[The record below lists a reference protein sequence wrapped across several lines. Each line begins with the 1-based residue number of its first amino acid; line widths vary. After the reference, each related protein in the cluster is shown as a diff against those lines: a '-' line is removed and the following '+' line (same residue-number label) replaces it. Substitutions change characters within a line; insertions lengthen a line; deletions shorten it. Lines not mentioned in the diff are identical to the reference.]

1 MTLTAGQ
8 LRLDLKC
15 GSGHIAQGKKCRKG
29 VGAPNNIAQAPAPP
43 STASS
48 KTSRST
54 RGRKIAIGAALAG
67 ATALGAGLAV
77 ASSRKQILNAPE
89 AVRRAAQ
96 RGVTEVVHRTTASE
110 PSMKFST
117 EGTKAMVKDLKKK
130 SLRRKVMLTMEAARR
145 KQEPGYRKPP
155 FQLTAGLMREPRK
168 GGKQRSLLR
177 TAQLTMEAARRKQEP
192 GYRKPARGAKRKDES
207 SRFDVKCGASGISK
221 GEKCHKG
228 TGQFTGVTSDLH
240 KATSAQLDHHRKQ
253 LVADM
258 QKRYGKPITNE
269 EQMDDWMKFARKQPE
284 YAELEEVARI
294 TAKRKLR
301 RKAVAGAAA
310 VGGALVAGALLRGK
324 RKDAFV
330 GNDKKLKCGP
340 NSKPCGNACIPKNHR
355 CRASWNKPVKALK
368 AGAVIAGAGLVG
380 TALFHKRAN
389 MRAAAAGL
397 GEPVMHGGFALG
409 NIAMGNKAQAA
420 KNAANAMSSAQNFRK
435 NVATLRKG
443 YGQDVGSVYAA
454 AKRAVFKARHH
465 RQARG

>member
-43 STASS
+43 SPKPGSS
-48 KTSRST
+48 
-54 RGRKIAIGAALAG
+54 RGRKLAIGAAVAG
-67 ATALGAGLAV
+67 ATALGAGMAV

-96 RGVTEVVHRTTASE
+96 KGVTEVVHRATSPK
-110 PSMKFST
+110 PSMKFSS
-117 EGTKAMVKDLKKK
+117 EGPNGMVKDLKKR
-130 SLRRKVMLTMEAARR
+130 SLHRKVMLTMEAARR

-155 FQLTAGLMREPRK
+155 LKLTAGSVQEPRK
-168 GGKQRSLLR
+168 GGKQRSVLR
-177 TAQLTMEAARRKQEP
+177 KAQLTMEAARRKQEP
-192 GYRKPARGAKRKDES
+192 GYRKPARGA
-207 SRFDVKCGASGISK
+207 
-221 GEKCHKG
+221 
-228 TGQFTGVTSDLH
+228 
-240 KATSAQLDHHRKQ
+240 
-253 LVADM
+253 
-258 QKRYGKPITNE
+258 
-269 EQMDDWMKFARKQPE
+269 
-284 YAELEEVARI
+284 
-294 TAKRKLR
+294 
-301 RKAVAGAAA
+301 
-310 VGGALVAGALLRGK
+310 K

-409 NIAMGNKAQAA
+409 NIAMGNRAQAA

-435 NVATLRKG
+435 NVTTLRKG

>member
-1 MTLTAGQ
+1 MTVTARQ

-15 GSGHIAQGKKCRKG
+15 GSGYIAQGKKCRKG
-29 VGAPNNIAQAPAPP
+29 VGAPNSIAQTPAPP
-43 STASS
+43 STKPGSS
-48 KTSRST
+48 
-54 RGRKIAIGAALAG
+54 RGRKVAIGAALAG
-67 ATALGAGLAV
+67 ATALGAGLTV

-96 RGVTEVVHRTTASE
+96 RGVTEVVHRATAPK
-110 PSMKFST
+110 PSMKFSS
-117 EGTKAMVKDLKKK
+117 EGPNGMVKDLKKR
-130 SLRRKVMLTMEAARR
+130 SLRRKMTLTMEAARR

-155 FQLTAGLMREPRK
+155 LKLTAGSVREPRK
-168 GGKQRSLLR
+168 GGKQRSVLR
-177 TAQLTMEAARRKQEP
+177 KAQLTMEAARRKQEP
-192 GYRKPARGAKRKDES
+192 GYRKPARGAKRNDAT
-207 SRFDVKCGASGISK
+207 SRLDVKCGGSGISP

-228 TGQFTGVTSDLH
+228 KGQPTGVTSDLH
-240 KATSAQLDHHRKQ
+240 KATNAQLDTHRKQ

-258 QKRYGKPITNE
+258 QERYGKPIANE
-269 EQMDDWMKFARKQPE
+269 EQMDDWVKFARKQPE
-284 YAELEEVARI
+284 YAELEEVGRI

-301 RKAVAGAAA
+301 TKVVAGAAA
-310 VGGALVAGALLRGK
+310 VGGALVAGALLKGK

-409 NIAMGNKAQAA
+409 NIAMGNRAQAA
-420 KNAANAMSSAQNFRK
+420 KNAANAVMSAKNFKR
-435 NVATLRKG
+435 NVTTLGKG